1 MPPVGSAAACFTTMN
16 GVSISRC
23 YVSLTTYLFGR
34 AVQLAKW
41 QMSSDIHN
49 DDGIVWQIQEAEPV
63 INCPLDEV
71 KKEFLVVKRNLL
83 RARVAQ
89 FWFFD

>member
-1 MPPVGSAAACFTTMN
+1 MLCFVN
-16 GVSISRC
+16 
-23 YVSLTTYLFGR
+23 YLLVWPAG
-34 AVQLAKW
+34 QLAKW